1 MQDSSMEPLF
11 GGRAYILEIRR
22 YRLRNV
28 TKAIR
33 NDMSALKT
41 TSAQRELIR
50 QKVSLLPRTPGVYL
64 FRDSEG
70 TIIYVGKAK
79 VLANRVRG
87 YFVDNYDDGR
97 LQIHALVRDVADLDY
112 IVTQTEGEALVL
124 EATLVKRH
132 APKYNVRLKDD
143 KKYPYLMITDEDFP
157 RLLYTRTV
165 DRKRGRYY
173 GPYPDASAARRT
185 QELLHRLFPIRTCEP
200 PLPSP
205 SITRVCLQYE
215 IKRCKGPCVGL
226 QSQSAYEKVVDQAE
240 RFLKGQV
247 TSVVRDIH
255 EQMEQAAKDRDFEHA
270 AELRDRLADIR
281 ATSERQTVADPN
293 GDDRDV
299 IGITRDDTE
308 AIAVVLEV
316 REGRMIGRKDHSLTV
331 GLDENLPCIM
341 SAFLKQYY
349 LDSLT
354 IPKNLL
360 LSTEVEDAV
369 ALEEWLSKQ
378 RGAAVRIHVPRR
390 GEKTQLIG
398 IATKNA
404 EMLLTERRIRRE
416 RQRDRIPHAVQALQR
431 DLRLTKPPRRIAC
444 IDISHLQGIET
455 VGSMV
460 VFADAKPL
468 KNAYRRFIIRESG
481 GSIGHSD
488 DFGAMREI
496 IERQYRRF
504 DEDDNEIA
512 PDLLVIDGGKGQLS
526 TVVEALGR
534 IGHGDQPVIGLA
546 KRLEEVFVPGVAE
559 AQNIPRTS
567 SGLKLLQQLRDE
579 AHRFAITHHRQRRGK
594 SVSASILDTL
604 PGIGPTRKRSLI
616 RRFKS
621 VAGIVAASEEE
632 LCEVDGIGPSTA
644 RSIKAALSE

>member
-1 MQDSSMEPLF
+1 
-11 GGRAYILEIRR
+11 
-22 YRLRNV
+22 
-28 TKAIR
+28 
-33 NDMSALKT
+33 MSTPKT
-41 TSAQRELIR
+41 TLLHREQIR
-50 QKVSLLPRTPGVYL
+50 QKVALLPRNPGVYL
-64 FRDSEG
+64 FRNGEG
-70 TIIYVGKAK
+70 KIIYVGKAK
-79 VLANRVRG
+79 ILANRVRS
-87 YFVDNYDDGR
+87 YFVESYDDGR
-97 LQIHALVRDVADLDY
+97 LQIHALVRNVVDLDY
-112 IVTQTEGEALVL
+112 IVTQTEAEALVL

-143 KKYPYLMITDEDFP
+143 KKYPLLMITDEDFP
-157 RLLYTRTV
+157 RLIYTRTV

-200 PLPSP
+200 ALPSP

-226 QSQSAYEKVVDQAE
+226 QSQSEYANLIDQAE
-240 RFLKGQV
+240 RLLKGQV
-247 TSVVRDIH
+247 TSVVREIH
-255 EQMEQAAKDRDFEHA
+255 EQMEQAAKERNFEHA
-270 AELRDRLADIR
+270 GELRDRLADIR
-281 ATSERQTVADPN
+281 ATTERQTVTDPS

-331 GLDENLPCIM
+331 GLDEDLPGIM
-341 SAFLKQYY
+341 GAFLKQYY

-354 IPKNLL
+354 VPKNLL
-360 LSTEVEDAV
+360 LATEVDDV
-369 ALEEWLSKQ
+369 TALEEWLSTQ
-378 RGAAVRIHVPRR
+378 RGATVRIHVPRR
-390 GEKTQLIG
+390 GEKMQLIG

-431 DLRLTKPPRRIAC
+431 DLRLPKSPRRIAC
-444 IDISHLQGIET
+444 IDVSHLQGVET

-460 VFADAKPL
+460 VFVDAKPL
-468 KNAYRRFIIRESG
+468 KSAYRRFIIRESV
-481 GSIGHSD
+481 GSVGHSD

-496 IERQYRRF
+496 VERQYRRF
-504 DEDDNEIA
+504 DEDDDEIA

-526 TVVEALGR
+526 TVVDTLNR
-534 IGHGDQPVIGLA
+534 VGHGAQPVIGLA
-546 KRLEEVFVPGVAE
+546 KRLEEVFVPGVAD

-567 SGLKLLQQLRDE
+567 SGLKLLQQIRDE

-594 SVSASILDTL
+594 SASVSVLDSL
-604 PGIGPTRKRSLI
+604 PGIGPTRKRALI
-616 RRFKS
+616 RHFKS
-621 VAGIVAASEEE
+621 VAGIVAATEQE

-644 RSIKAALSE
+644 RSIKAALSK